1 MEELLN
7 ISPIDG
13 RYKESTKELSEY
25 FSEYAL
31 IKYRVIIEIKW
42 LVKLLELIGFH
53 LSDDELNSF
62 NSILDNFNVTEAI
75 KVKEIEAT
83 TKHDVKAVEYY
94 LRNKFVELDLD
105 KYSCYIHFA
114 CTSEDINNLAYN
126 LMIKNAIENSFLAN
140 AKKLTSIV
148 REKAIEWKS
157 VPMLAHTHG
166 QPASPTTIGKE
177 LAVFVYRWESIL
189 KMLESI
195 KLKGKFSGAVGNF
208 NAHLVAF
215 PNFDWISIS
224 KNFIEELGLEYNPLT
239 TQIESHDTLS
249 IVFNYIRAFN
259 NITMDF
265 NSDMWLYI
273 SMNYFRQSVV
283 KNEVGSSVMPHKV
296 NPINHENS
304 MANIRIANSIFSTLS
319 DNLPVSR
326 MQRDLSDSSSL
337 RNIGSGFAYSLV
349 SIKQTIIGF
358 EKMIVNEENI
368 SADLKNNCAV
378 LAEPIQ
384 TILRKNGYTNAY
396 ELLKELTR
404 GNSAITLE
412 TFKDFI
418 NKLEINQ
425 DDKNNLLALNPETY
439 IGIADKLV
447 DFI

>member
-425 DDKNNLLALNPETY
+425 EDKNNLLALNPETY

>member
-148 REKAIEWKS
+148 REKAIAWKS

-189 KMLESI
+189 KMLENI

-337 RNIGSGFAYSLV
+337 RNIGSGFAHSLV

-425 DDKNNLLALNPETY
+425 EDKNNLLALNPETY

>member
-273 SMNYFRQSVV
+273 SMSYFKQSVV

-337 RNIGSGFAYSLV
+337 RNIGSGFAHSLV

-384 TILRKNGYTNAY
+384 TILRKNGYANAY

-425 DDKNNLLALNPETY
+425 EDKNNLLALNPETY

>member
-273 SMNYFRQSVV
+273 SMNYFKQSVV

-337 RNIGSGFAYSLV
+337 RNIGSGFAHSLV

>member
-273 SMNYFRQSVV
+273 SMNYFKQSVV

-337 RNIGSGFAYSLV
+337 RNIGSGFAHSLV

-368 SADLKNNCAV
+368 STDLKNNCAV

-425 DDKNNLLALNPETY
+425 EDKNNLLALNPETY